1 MEMWVRDGAVIAR
14 PVKADGTNYPDKALL
29 DQFNMVKVESH
40 TDGSL
45 VQWNMACANWASV
58 LFSINLISVCPAPV
72 RIKYFNAGWFEE
84 IVESSKKAASRIESL
99 LFKSDVRFSQRAYL
113 TDDRPSLS
121 AMPEN
126 LRAVLEAGEV
136 QDEKSILCRVDTN
149 MGTTNVEHIG
159 EQSLLGRVWG
169 LVPISYPAMSGHSY
183 DRVVSQPYFHVL
195 KSGKVHYDQVL
206 ASMVM
211 PDGERQWFG
220 YHRVIVPDFSP
231 RGGDARVKIVCER
244 APVDIKLL

>member
-1 MEMWVRDGAVIAR
+1 MEMWVRDGAVVAR
-14 PVKADGTNYPDKALL
+14 PVKSDGTNYPDKVLL
-29 DQFNMVKVESH
+29 DQFNMVKVESQ
-40 TDGSL
+40 TSGSL
-45 VQWNMACANWASV
+45 VQWNMACANWSSV
-58 LFSINLISVCPAPV
+58 LFSINLISVCPAPI

-84 IVESSKKAASRIESL
+84 IADTSKLAADRIESL
-99 LFKSDVRFSQRAYL
+99 MFKSDIRFSQRAYL
-113 TDDRPSLS
+113 TEERPSLDK
-121 AMPEN
+121 MPET
-126 LRAVLEAGEV
+126 LRSIMELGEV
-136 QDEKSILCRVDTN
+136 PDEQSILCRVDKD
-149 MGTTNVEHIG
+149 MGTTNVERIG
-159 EQSLLGRVWG
+159 EDSLLGRVWG

-231 RGGDARVKIVCER
+231 RSGDARVKVVCER

>member
-1 MEMWVRDGAVIAR
+1 MEMWVRDGAVVAR
-14 PVKADGTNYPDKALL
+14 PVKSDGTSYPDKALL
-29 DQFNMVKVESH
+29 DQFNMVKVESRA
-40 TDGSL
+40 DGSL

-84 IVESSKKAASRIESL
+84 TSDTSKQAASRIESL
-99 LFKSDVRFSQRAYL
+99 LFKSDIRFSQRAYL
-113 TDDRPSLS
+113 NEEVPSLA
-121 AMPEN
+121 AMPDN
-126 LRAVLEAGEV
+126 LRAVMELGEMP
-136 QDEKSILCRVDTN
+136 EENSILCRVDTDL
-149 MGTTNVEHIG
+149 GTTNVERIG

-195 KSGKVHYDQVL
+195 RSGKAHYDQVL

-220 YHRVIVPDFSP
+220 YHRVIVPDSSP
-231 RGGDARVKIVCER
+231 RAGETRVKIACER

>member
-1 MEMWVRDGAVIAR
+1 MEMWIRDGAMVAR
-14 PVKADGTNYPDKALL
+14 PVKSDGTIYPDKALL
-29 DQFNMVKVESH
+29 DQFNMVKIECQAS
-40 TDGSL
+40 GSL

-58 LFSINLISVCPAPV
+58 LFSTNLISVCPAPV
-72 RIKYFNAGWFEE
+72 RVKYFNAGWFEE
-84 IVESSKKAASRIESL
+84 VVDSSKRAANRIESL

-113 TDDRPSLS
+113 TDNRPSPS
-121 AMPEN
+121 DMPED
-126 LRAVLEAGEV
+126 LRAIMELGEAP
-136 QDEKSILCRVDTN
+136 DEKSIVCRVDTD
-149 MGTTNVEHIG
+149 MGTSNVERIG

-195 KSGKVHYDQVL
+195 RSGKAHYDQVL

-231 RGGDARVKIVCER
+231 QSGETRVKVVCER